1 MKQYKKIGFAGL
13 MALVLMAVSCKKL
26 LEEHP
31 ESGIVPSIFTTE
43 GGLVGGVGGV
53 YNDLRSLWGTE
64 GFTMQCLGG
73 TDETMEGAS
82 VTSPDFFTYNPMTS
96 TDETNGW
103 WNNAYQDINTLNG
116 VLQYAK
122 ELPADT
128 IVDQVIA
135 QAHFLRGF
143 WYFYLVIDFGSVP
156 LHTTYI
162 TTPSL
167 SDSRDSMLQVYDT
180 IISDLT
186 YASQYLQVQ
195 SPVNATAQA
204 PFGGK
209 AAAQGAALY
218 LLGKTYLTR
227 SWSSAAQPNDIQQ
240 AISIFTNLITNQATY
255 GFGLWQDYGDAF
267 GENVQPI
274 TASRAA
280 YDYGKE
286 SIFVSDHSVNAKYG
300 QYVQGGGAAGGASQ
314 NLLPWFQ
321 RWNYPANSGDNS
333 YVNGSGKLANS
344 GTAMMTRDVV
354 NGRPFIRVMPNQ
366 AYVLGEA
373 FDSVDRLY
381 DQRFNYTFQ
390 TVFIENTQYPAGTV
404 NGAGQPVFVNLSTN
418 ANNSRGINDT
428 LRDGIDTAV
437 WFPPYNV
444 PGAPQFNGA
453 TPFKGIIIPPS
464 LWSSSYFPANRK
476 FDDPSRPTADFND
489 PSTRPV
495 VLWRFSDVYLL
506 LAEAYYKNSDPTD
519 AAAMINVIRER
530 SAYNPNNS
538 PSVNAAN
545 AAAMDIA
552 PGQVTIDFILD
563 ERTREF
569 YGENIRWW
577 DLVRT
582 QSLQERIQNWNPVQA
597 GAHFQ
602 SYMALRP
609 IPQNEIDGVTQGTPF
624 PQNPGYQ

>member
-1 MKQYKKIGFAGL
+1 MKQFKKLGFAGL
-13 MALVLMAVSCKKL
+13 MALVLMAVSCKKI

-31 ESGIVPSIFTTE
+31 EAGIVPSIFTTE

-53 YNDLRSLWGTE
+53 YNDMRGLWGTE

-82 VTSPDFFTYNPMTS
+82 ATSPDFFTYNPMNS
-96 TDETNGW
+96 SDEANGW

-122 ELPADT
+122 TLPPDT
-128 IVDQVIA
+128 IVDQCIA
-135 QAHFLRGF
+135 QAHFLRAF
-143 WYFYLVIDFGSVP
+143 WYYYLVIDFGSVP

-162 TTPSL
+162 TSPSL
-167 SDSRDSMLQVYDT
+167 ADHRDSMNVVYDT
-180 IISDLT
+180 IISDLN
-186 YASQYLQVQ
+186 YAAAYLQVQ
-195 SPVNATAQA
+195 SPVNATTQA

-227 SWSSAAQPNDIQQ
+227 GWSSAAQSGDFQQ
-240 AISIFTNLITNQATY
+240 AISIFTNLITNQSTY

-267 GENVQPI
+267 GENVNPI

-286 SIFVSDHSVNAKYG
+286 TIFVSDHSSNAKYG
-300 QYVQGGGAAGGASQ
+300 QYNQGGGAAGGAAQ

-321 RWNYPANSGDNS
+321 RFNYPANSGVNS

-344 GTAMMTRDVV
+344 GTSMMTRDVI
-354 NGRPFIRVMPNQ
+354 NGRPFIRVMPNKT
-366 AYVLGEA
+366 YVLGEA

-390 TVFIENTQYPAGTV
+390 TAFIENTQFPAGAV
-404 NGAGQPVFVNLSTN
+404 NSAGKPVFVDVASN
-418 ANNSRGINDT
+418 ANNSRLINDT
-428 LRDGIDTAV
+428 LVDGVDTAV
-437 WFPPYNV
+437 WFPPYEV

-464 LWSSSYFPANRK
+464 LWSNSYFPANRK
-476 FDDPSRPTADFND
+476 FDDPSRPAADFND

-495 VLWRFSDVYLL
+495 ILWRFSDVYLL
-506 LAEAYYKNSDPTD
+506 CAEAYLETGDQTD

-530 SAYNPNNS
+530 AAYNPGNS
-538 PSVNAAN
+538 AGVNAAN
-545 AAAMDIA
+545 AAAMDIT

-569 YGENIRWW
+569 YGEGIRWW

-582 QSLQERIQNWNPVQA
+582 KSLLERVQNWNPVQA
-597 GAHFQ
+597 GAHLQ
-602 SYMALRP
+602 SYMVLRP
-609 IPQNEIDGVTQGTPF
+609 IPQNEIDAVTVGPPF
-624 PQNPGYQ
+624 PQNPGY

>member
-1 MKQYKKIGFAGL
+1 M
-13 MALVLMAVSCKKL
+13 
-26 LEEHP
+26 
-31 ESGIVPSIFTTE
+31 
-43 GGLVGGVGGV
+43 
-53 YNDLRSLWGTE
+53 
-64 GFTMQCLGG
+64 
-73 TDETMEGAS
+73 
-82 VTSPDFFTYNPMTS
+82 
-96 TDETNGW
+96 
-103 WNNAYQDINTLNG
+103 
-116 VLQYAK
+116 
-122 ELPADT
+122 
-128 IVDQVIA
+128 
-135 QAHFLRGF
+135 
-143 WYFYLVIDFGSVP
+143 
-156 LHTTYI
+156 TYI

-167 SDSRDSMLQVYDT
+167 SDSRQPMAQVYDS
-180 IISDLT
+180 IISDLN
-186 YASQYLQVQ
+186 YASTYLQVT
-195 SPVNATAQA
+195 SPVNATTQA

-227 SWSSAAQPNDIQQ
+227 GWSTAAQPNDFAQ
-240 AISIFTNLITNQATY
+240 AISVFTNLITNQTTY

-286 SIFVSDHSVNAKYG
+286 SIFVSDHSSNAKYG

-321 RWNYPANSGDNS
+321 RWNYPANSGCNS
-333 YVNGSGKLANS
+333 YVNTSGKLANS
-344 GTAMMTRDVV
+344 GTSMMTRDVV

-366 AYVLGEA
+366 AYILGQA
-373 FDSVDRLY
+373 FDSVDRLN

-390 TVFIENTQYPAGTV
+390 TAFIENTQSPAGAV
-404 NGAGQPVFVNLSTN
+404 NGAGQPVFLNPSSAT
-418 ANNSRGINDT
+418 NNSRGINDT
-428 LRDGIDTAV
+428 LVDGVDTAV

-444 PGAPQFNGA
+444 AGAPQFNGA

-464 LWSSSYFPANRK
+464 LWSASYYPANRK
-476 FDDPSRPTADFND
+476 FDDPSRPAADFND

-506 LAEAYYKNSDPTD
+506 CAEAYFKTGDLTD

-530 SAYNPNNS
+530 GAYNPSNS
-538 PSVNAAN
+538 AAVNAAN
-545 AAAMDIA
+545 ATAMDITS
-552 PGQVTIDFILD
+552 GQVTIDFILD

-582 QSLQERIQNWNPVQA
+582 QSLLERVQNWNPVQA
-597 GAHFQ
+597 GAHLQ
-602 SYMALRP
+602 SYMVLRP
-609 IPQNEIDGVTQGTPF
+609 IPQNEIDGVTQGPAF
-624 PQNPGYQ
+624 PQNPGY